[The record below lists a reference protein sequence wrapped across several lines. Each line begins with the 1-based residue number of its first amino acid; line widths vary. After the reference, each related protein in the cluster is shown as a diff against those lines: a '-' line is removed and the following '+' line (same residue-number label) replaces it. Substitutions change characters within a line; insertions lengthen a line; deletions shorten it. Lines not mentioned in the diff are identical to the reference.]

1 MNEEQ
6 STHIASFAELLE
18 QLMTEEN
25 IKEKELAKQI
35 RKITDGEYTKTP
47 ITSKMV
53 ERWLKA
59 ENLPSDRK
67 LVLQMIKAFRLA
79 LKGEVG
85 LEKCN
90 ALLRAAGQ
98 QELKEEEQQEYFPN
112 LKDEPPQP
120 QSAPPHIDK
129 EPKEDKFSKIRDNIR
144 DQTHIIEDK
153 IQDFV
158 GRKFVFDEIEDFI
171 DTKSRGYFIVRGD
184 PGIGKSA
191 LSAQFVKTTGCVH
204 HFNVRAEGIST
215 ASKFL
220 TNICAQL
227 IVAYDLDYQTLPPET
242 AQDSGFLSNL
252 LEHISKKLS
261 SDEKLVIVVDAL
273 DEVDTTD
280 ATTGANVLYLPIMLP
295 TGVYIVA
302 TMRRDKAVNLRIA
315 CEHKFFDLKQDDARN
330 IADISE
336 RITHALKHEG
346 IQTYISKQQ
355 IDNEGFVEQLTQKS
369 QGNFIYL
376 HYVLPEIE
384 EGAYTDLA
392 FDVIPD
398 GLQGYYRDH
407 WQRMKGK
414 NVTQHQEWFD
424 YKLPVVLA
432 LTQVKKPVS
441 IDLMA
446 NFSGIL
452 EHARI
457 LNVLAEWEQ
466 FLYKEEQLY
475 KGDLQMRYRIY
486 HDTFNDFLKH
496 LEEVKE
502 KGVDLKAAN
511 KKQTEYLR
519 RVGRERRRRR

>member
-1 MNEEQ
+1 MTNGGDNM
-6 STHIASFAELLE
+6 ASFAELLDKA
-18 QLMTEEN
+18 MTEVGIGN
-25 IKEKELAKQI
+25 QELAACIDLEKKEGGRDPRTIGRWRHGEKNKKGEPYKPTRQ
-35 RKITDGEYTKTP
+35 KILD
-47 ITSKMV
+47 
-53 ERWLKA
+53 
-59 ENLPSDRK
+59 
-67 LVLQMIKAFRLA
+67 MIKPLC
-79 LKGEVG
+79 LKKKGMTG
-85 LEKCN
+85 LEECN
-90 ALLRAAGQ
+90 ALLRAVNKVWGLD
-98 QELKEEEQQEYFPN
+98 EDEQQEYFPN

-302 TMRRDKAVNLRIA
+302 TMRRDKDVNLRIQ
-315 CEHKFFDLKQDDARN
+315 CEQQMFEIKQDDARN

-355 IDNEGFVEQLTQKS
+355 IDNEGFVVHLTKTS

-376 HYVLPEIE
+376 RYVLSEIE
-384 EGAYTDLA
+384 HGAYTDLA
-392 FDVIPD
+392 LNAIPI
-398 GLQGYYRDH
+398 GLQNYYRDH
-407 WQRMKGK
+407 WQRMKGRDEK
-414 NVTQHQEWFD
+414 ENREWFD
-424 YKLPVVLA
+424 YKLKVVVG
-432 LTQVKKPVS
+432 LTITKSPIS
-441 IDLMA
+441 IDLIVDY
-446 NFSGIL
+446 SCVQK
-452 EHARI
+452 RSYVRT
-457 LNVLAEWEQ
+457 VLKEWRA
-466 FLYKEEQLY
+466 FLYEDEMQYKEGMR
-475 KGDLQMRYRIY
+475 KRYRMY
-486 HDTFNDFLKH
+486 HDSFRDFLGS
-496 LEEVKE
+496 LEEIE
-502 KGVDLKAAN
+502 DERVDLMAA
-511 KKQTEYLR
+511 KKKFSNTMWLE
-519 RVGRERRRRR
+519 VFGDE